1 MKQYNPGTWNIGF
14 AFTCSG
20 SVFPKSGTV
29 ALPPSVLAYLLHG
42 LFNGTGD
49 VKVAMAPAGEIA
61 AQLMS
66 GFTFILGF
74 LIVFRAQTAF
84 NRWWEGG
91 TLLQQL
97 RGEWFNAF
105 SSLMAFTNVAPD
117 RRMEVLKF
125 QHQLARM
132 ISMLYASA
140 LQQVGTMN
148 KKEFELIDIQGFD
161 PQSVNYLMNSHDQC
175 EVCLQWIQR
184 FIVRANSDEVIKIAP
199 PILSRVFNQLGNGI
213 VNLNNARKITDF
225 AIPFNLAQMITI
237 MLLFHWMFTPV
248 LCALSITS
256 PGWASFVTFL
266 VIFSIWSINYIATE
280 LEMPFG
286 SDPNDLPV
294 VDMQKDLNLSLIG
307 LFDERAKEPPAF
319 QFDLTVHKELMRLDV
334 DMDSSLEPYCIPDDR
349 WNVLE
354 QKTKNDEANASPWP
368 DDDEDQVT
376 VMVVDTPAPQALV
389 AQPVKCHPIVDM
401 PVKDETPPQ
410 QMSSWVPPGA
420 PEIVAI
426 SPRPTDDV
434 GPFSPVVD
442 APRADATRSRAA
454 TDGGPSPTAWMRR
467 GRGLE
472 APAETSP
479 RCIPSSMSMA
489 IPMPILVDG
498 ETTLPTE
505 QDLKKAKEGA
515 TMIVYDSL
523 NPEMI
528 KLNAAVLCQL
538 ARIAGDMRI
547 LANSSIARDTSPS
560 AAASHDRAQS
570 LARGGDAAAGGS

>member
-1 MKQYNPGTWNIGF
+1 LDSAGKKDEMKQYNPGTWNIGF

-29 ALPPSVLAYLLHG
+29 ALPASVLAFFLHG
-42 LFNGTGD
+42 VFNGTGD
-49 VKVAMAPAGEIA
+49 MKLVMAPVGQVGAE
-61 AQLMS
+61 LMA

-105 SSLMAFTNVAPD
+105 SCLMAFTNSAAD
-117 RRMEVLKF
+117 KRLEVLKF

-140 LQQVGTMN
+140 LQQVGTMP
-148 KKEFELIDIQGFD
+148 KKEFELIDMQGFD

-175 EVCLQWIQR
+175 EICLQWIQR
-184 FIVRANSDEVIKIAP
+184 LIVRANSDEVIKIAP

-248 LCALSITS
+248 LCALAITS

-286 SDPNDLPV
+286 SDPNDLPLA
-294 VDMQKDLNLSLIG
+294 DMQKDLNLSLIG
-307 LFDERAKEPPAF
+307 LFDERAKEPPSF
-319 QFDLTVHKELMRLDV
+319 QFNLTVHTELMRLDV
-334 DMDSSLEPYCIPDDR
+334 DMDSSLEPYCMPDDR

-354 QKTKNDEANASPWP
+354 QRTKSGDANASPWP
-368 DDDEDQVT
+368 DDDEDEDQVL
-376 VMVVDTPAPQALV
+376 VMVGDAPGPQALV
-389 AQPVKCHPIVDM
+389 AKPPIIHM
-401 PVKDETPPQ
+401 PVSDVAPPQ

-442 APRADATRSRAA
+442 ATRA
-454 TDGGPSPTAWMRR
+454 GPTPAAWMRR

-472 APAETSP
+472 ASPETSP
-479 RCIPSSMSMA
+479 RHFPSPMPMA
-489 IPMPILVDG
+489 IPIPILVEG
-498 ETTLPTE
+498 GITLPTE
-505 QDLKKAKEGA
+505 QDFKKAKEGA
-515 TMIVYDSL
+515 TMIVFDSL
-523 NPEMI
+523 NPEI
-528 KLNAAVLCQL
+528 VKLNAAVLCQL

-547 LANSSIARDTSPS
+547 LANSSIVRDTAPV
-560 AAASHDRAQS
+560 AAATHDRPQS
-570 LARGGDAAAGGS
+570 PCPSCRSASK